1 MVNLHTHSMFSLRDS
16 IIRPEDF
23 VERLQEIGQNA
34 VAITDHGG
42 SLGGVTLYQ
51 TLKASGIRY
60 IHGCEFYI
68 CDDTSVRD
76 KDNKYGK
83 AILPQHMKCLK
94 EFFRESRSMPTR
106 SFHQNKDIQNA
117 K

>member
-1 MVNLHTHSMFSLRDS
+1 MTTNKSLTVVYPNIPRCLMLHLF
-16 IIRPEDF
+16 
-23 VERLQEIGQNA
+23 A
-34 VAITDHGG
+34 AILMGMDVYR
-42 SLGGVTLYQ
+42 VTP
-51 TLKASGIRY
+51 TIA
-60 IHGCEFYI
+60 
-68 CDDTSVRD
+68 
-76 KDNKYGK
+76 YGK